1 MKWKQLFERA
11 MQLVRRRNTACSGFG
26 YDEYRERSKGIM
38 LAFRNG
44 DLDETWIPIIE
55 EATREE
61 PYNFD
66 MWLLLGIE
74 CFCNCQYDKAYIG
87 LTQALRLCPSN
98 LRALLLMGRLLAT
111 KRKDI
116 KAAVYYLKKCQ
127 EYYPNE
133 KYVMEEIAKIYFD
146 AGLYK
151 QALPLK
157 EKLFDPD
164 RYGDYFNLALC
175 YYKTGKL
182 KQAKSVC
189 QRAIEKE
196 PLFFGETDIRAC
208 GESERKEMR
217 RLGQAIV
224 GELSKRK

>member
-1 MKWKQLFERA
+1 
-11 MQLVRRRNTACSGFG
+11 MQLVRGRNAAYSRYG
-26 YDEYRERSKGIM
+26 YEDYGKKSKGVM

-66 MWLLLGIE
+66 MWLLLGVE
-74 CFCNCQYDKAYIG
+74 CFYAGQYNKAYIG
-87 LTQALRLCPSN
+87 LTQALKFCPNN
-98 LRALLLMGRLLAT
+98 LKALLVMGRLLAT
-111 KRKDI
+111 KRNDI
-116 KAAVYYLKKCQ
+116 KGAVYYLNKCL

-133 KYVMEEIAKIYFD
+133 KYVIEEIAKIYFEK
-146 AGLYK
+146 GLYEL
-151 QALPLK
+151 ALPLK
-157 EKLFDPD
+157 EKVFDPD
-164 RYGDYFNLALC
+164 RYDDYFNLALC